1 MGKWYTKKEK
11 IKIIKYYHKNGYMNT
26 IKKFTIAK
34 ETLSRWIKI
43 TNEDN
48 LISGKGLQSKRIRRP
63 GRPKTIDF
71 NSMSKEELIKYIEM
85 IQDIKKY
92 LTKSKKMKF
101 WAVWSLK
108 KKYTIKYLTHILNIS
123 KSGYYKWF
131 NNGMQKFNKWDSKL
145 TKLIKIS
152 FLKFNKIYGYK
163 MLTLIINKIYN
174 LSLKA
179 HMVYRYMKYLNLK
192 SVQRIKKFKY
202 KLLSGPF
209 RYENLL
215 SQNFRTTET

>member
-1 MGKWYTKKEK
+1 MGKWYTKEEK

-26 IKKFTIAK
+26 IKKITIAK

-48 LISGKGLQSKRIRRP
+48 LIPGKGPQSKGVRRL

-108 KKYTIKYLTHILNIS
+108 KIH
-123 KSGYYKWF
+123 
-131 NNGMQKFNKWDSKL
+131 D
-145 TKLIKIS
+145 
-152 FLKFNKIYGYK
+152 
-163 MLTLIINKIYN
+163 
-174 LSLKA
+174 
-179 HMVYRYMKYLNLK
+179 
-192 SVQRIKKFKY
+192 
-202 KLLSGPF
+202 
-209 RYENLL
+209 
-215 SQNFRTTET
+215 

>member
-1 MGKWYTKKEK
+1 MGKWYTKEEK

-34 ETLSRWIKI
+34 KTLRRWIKI
-43 TNEDN
+43 TNENN
-48 LISGKGLQSKRIRRP
+48 LITGKGPQSKGIHRL

-123 KSGYYKWF
+123 KSGY
-131 NNGMQKFNKWDSKL
+131 L
-145 TKLIKIS
+145 
-152 FLKFNKIYGYK
+152 
-163 MLTLIINKIYN
+163 
-174 LSLKA
+174 
-179 HMVYRYMKYLNLK
+179 
-192 SVQRIKKFKY
+192 
-202 KLLSGPF
+202 
-209 RYENLL
+209 
-215 SQNFRTTET
+215 